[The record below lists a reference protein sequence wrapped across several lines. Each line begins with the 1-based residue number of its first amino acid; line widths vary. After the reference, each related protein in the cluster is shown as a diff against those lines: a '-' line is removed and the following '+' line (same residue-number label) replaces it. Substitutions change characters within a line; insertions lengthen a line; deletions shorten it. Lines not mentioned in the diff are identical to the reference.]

1 MPNFLMKRWHKLHSI
16 ISMLIMF
23 LLSVGLFFYHWIPG
37 LLGLLLTIGSIVY
50 LYIAERAFRR
60 EFKQYVQTLSY
71 RIKTSGT
78 DIFQNLPF
86 GVILFDENYIVEW
99 HNPFIAGVFKQENL
113 VGETLGKLFPS
124 LSPNKEVQ
132 APIELMINQRMYS
145 LTVRDK
151 NRVIYVNDITESW
164 AIHKKYDEERL
175 SLGIVMID
183 NLEEVAQGLDDNQ
196 RSTLLSKVTTMI
208 TDWAQRHEIFLK
220 RLTSDRFL
228 LVTDQRTLRLLE
240 QTRFDV
246 LDDVREITSDQ
257 KIPITLSI
265 GFAAGAEHITELGQ
279 WVHRSLDIA
288 LGRGG
293 DQATVKFGSR
303 QTFYG
308 GKTNAVEKRT
318 KVRARVVAHTLRDL
332 IKESYNVVIMG
343 HRYPDMDSIGASVG
357 ILKAARMLGKESY
370 IVLEGVNP
378 SIDRIME
385 LLREDEKI
393 AQRFVTPDQAF
404 ELINS
409 HTLVVVVD
417 THKASMVAEPKLLQL
432 TERLAVIDHHRRSE
446 EFLSH
451 ATLMYL
457 EPYASSACELVT
469 ELLQYIHDR
478 ISLDVREATSLLA
491 GITVDTKS
499 FALRTGARTFEAA
512 SFLRRNGA
520 DSAMIQ
526 RMLQEDLQGYI
537 SKSEIIKHASVLY
550 DHIAVAVVTDSE
562 IKPQL
567 LIAQSADTLLNMSN
581 IYASFVIAQRPDG
594 LVGISA
600 RSFGQI
606 NVQVIMER
614 MGGGGHLTNAA
625 AQLEGTVQEVA
636 AQLKAVLKQIDE
648 EEGLFE

>member
-1 MPNFLMKRWHKLHSI
+1 MPNFLTKRWHGLHSVLTLI
-16 ISMLIMF
+16 IMF
-23 LLSVGLFFYHWIPG
+23 ALTAVLSYFSWVAGLI
-37 LLGLLLTIGSIVY
+37 GLLLTIGAAVY
-50 LYIAERAFRR
+50 VYIAERAFRN

-71 RIKTSGT
+71 RLKTSGT
-78 DIFQNLPF
+78 DIIQQLPF
-86 GVILFDENYIVEW
+86 GIIIFNEEHNVEW
-99 HNPFIAGVFKQENL
+99 HNPYISTILNEENL
-113 VGETLGKLFPS
+113 VGEPLNKLFPS
-124 LSPNKEVQ
+124 LSQVKDADATV
-132 APIELMINQRMYS
+132 ELMLNQHMYR
-145 LTVRDK
+145 LTFREKARIV
-151 NRVIYVNDITESW
+151 YVQDITESW
-164 AIHKKYDEERL
+164 ALQKKYDEERL
-175 SLGIVMID
+175 SIGIVMID
-183 NLEEVAQGLDDNQ
+183 NLEEVTQGLDDNQ
-196 RSTLLSKVTTMI
+196 RSSLLSKVTGKI
-208 TDWAQRHEIFLK
+208 TEWAQRHEVLLK

-228 LVTDQRTLRLLE
+228 LITDQHTLRALE
-240 QTRFDV
+240 QTRFDI
-246 LDDVREITSDQ
+246 LDDVREMTNDQ

-265 GFAAGAEHITELGQ
+265 GFAAGAEHILELGH
-279 WVHRSLDIA
+279 WAHRSLDIA

-293 DQATVKFGSR
+293 DQATVKFGTR

-343 HRYPDMDSIGASVG
+343 HRIPDMDAIGAAVG

-378 SIDRIME
+378 SIDRMME

-393 AQRFVTPDQAF
+393 AQRFITPEQAF
-404 ELINS
+404 GLMNS
-409 HTLVVVVD
+409 HTLAVVVD
-417 THKASMVAEPKLLQL
+417 THKASMVAEPKLLSM
-432 TERLAVIDHHRRSE
+432 TERIAVIDHHRRSE

-457 EPYASSACELVT
+457 EPYASSTCELVT

-478 ISLDVREATSLLA
+478 ISLDVRESTSLLA

-499 FALRTGARTFEAA
+499 FSLRTGARTFEAA

-520 DSAMIQ
+520 DSSMIQ
-526 RMLQEDLQGYI
+526 RMLQEDLHGYI
-537 SKSEIIKHASVLY
+537 TKSEIIKHATIMY
-550 DHIAVAVVTDSE
+550 DHIAIAVVSQGE
-562 IKPQL
+562 VKSQL

-581 IYASFVIAQRPDG
+581 IYASFVIAERPDG
-594 LVGISA
+594 LIAISA

-606 NVQVIMER
+606 NVQIIMER

-625 AQLEGTVQEVA
+625 AQLEGTVDEVA
-636 AQLKAVLKQIDE
+636 AKLRDVLKQIDE

>member
-1 MPNFLMKRWHKLHSI
+1 MPNFLSKRWHGLHSVLAL
-16 ISMLIMF
+16 LIVL
-23 LLSVGLFFYHWIPG
+23 LLSALLSYFSWIAGLV
-37 LLGLLLTIGSIVY
+37 GLLLAIGTAIY
-50 LYIAERAFRR
+50 MYIAERAFRKD
-60 EFKQYVQTLSY
+60 FKQYVQTLSY
-71 RIKTSGT
+71 RLKTSGT
-78 DIFQNLPF
+78 DIIQQLPF
-86 GVILFDENYIVEW
+86 GIIIYNDEQLVEW
-99 HNPFIAGVFKQENL
+99 HNPYIGQIFKEDNL
-113 VGETLGKLFPS
+113 VGESISKLFPA
-124 LSPNKEVQ
+124 LSQLKEPDTVAEVMLHQ
-132 APIELMINQRMYS
+132 HMYR
-145 LTVRDK
+145 LTFREKAQV
-151 NRVIYVNDITESW
+151 VYVEDITESW
-164 AIHKKYDEERL
+164 ALHKKYDEERL

-183 NLEEVAQGLDDNQ
+183 NLEEVTQGLDDHQ
-196 RSTLLSKVTTMI
+196 RSSLLSKVTGLI
-208 TDWAQRHEIFLK
+208 TDWAQRHEVLIK
-220 RLTSDRFL
+220 RLTSDRFML
-228 LVTDQRTLRLLE
+228 ITDVHTLRILE
-240 QTRFDV
+240 QTRFDI
-246 LDDVREITSDQ
+246 LDDVREMTSDQ

-265 GFAAGAEHITELGQ
+265 GFAAGAEHIVELGQ
-279 WVHRSLDIA
+279 WVNRSLDIA

-293 DQATVKFGSR
+293 DQATVKLGTR

-332 IKESYNVVIMG
+332 IKESYNVIIMG
-343 HRYPDMDSIGASVG
+343 HRTPDTDSIGAAVG

-378 SIDRIME
+378 SIDRMME

-393 AQRFVTPDQAF
+393 AQRFITPDQAIA
-404 ELINS
+404 LMNS
-409 HTLVVVVD
+409 HTLAVVVD
-417 THKASMVAEPKLLQL
+417 THKASMVAEPKLLSM
-432 TERLAVIDHHRRSE
+432 TERIAVIDHHRRSE

-457 EPYASSACELVT
+457 EPYASSTCELVT

-499 FALRTGARTFEAA
+499 FSLRTGARTFEAA

-520 DSAMIQ
+520 DSSMIQ
-526 RMLQEDLQGYI
+526 RMLQEDLNGYI
-537 SKSEIIKHASVLY
+537 TKSEIIKHATILY
-550 DHIAVAVVTDSE
+550 DHIAVAVVAQGE
-562 IKPQL
+562 VKPQL

-581 IYASFVIAQRPDG
+581 IYASFVIAERPDG
-594 LVGISA
+594 IVAISA

-625 AQLEGTVQEVA
+625 AQLECTVDEA
-636 AQLKAVLKQIDE
+636 ADKLKAILKQIDE

>member
-151 NRVIYVNDITESW
+151 NHVIYVNDITDSW